1 MAGGDLGSKCIPV
14 LREVSEGVGGKADVP
29 KAATPKSY
37 KDRLLFELRAIED
50 AYVPI
55 LEASTINYTNPNRQD
70 SGIAFI
76 GVADYGWGVSDDAL
90 TSQRMTLLARL
101 RDWSPRYRLLFP
113 HPTPQVSDT
122 LDGRIKHLES
132 WLTRER
138 TSEHTIPHVTAAA
151 IDLMRSD
158 IEKLAGLAGLL
169 SDDPWPARVVVDTNV
184 LIDNPDVATYLSVLP
199 GGYLVHLLPVVLR
212 ELDDL
217 KRSGRTPELRDAAQ
231 RANRRLKGIRSNGG
245 VGEFKVQG
253 SVSLVFE
260 HIEPRSDSLP
270 SWLDLTVPDDR
281 FVAST
286 LLIQSTHPGSVVYAI
301 TSDVNL
307 QTKLVAVG
315 LPHVD
320 PDATT

>member
-1 MAGGDLGSKCIPV
+1 M
-14 LREVSEGVGGKADVP
+14 P
-29 KAATPKSY
+29 KAATPESY
-37 KDRLLFELRAIED
+37 KDRLLSELRAIED

-55 LEASTINYTNPNRQD
+55 LEAYTINYTNPNRQG
-70 SGIAFI
+70 SGIVFI
-76 GVADYGWGVSDDAL
+76 GAADYGWGPSDDAL

-101 RDWSPRYRLLFP
+101 RNWSPRYQLLFP
-113 HPTPQVSDT
+113 HPTPQVSKT

-132 WLTRER
+132 WLTREK
-138 TSEHTIPHVTAAA
+138 TSERSIPQTTTDAVNF
-151 IDLMRSD
+151 MRTD

-169 SDDPWPARVVVDTNV
+169 GDDPWPVRVVVDTNV
-184 LIDNPDVATYLSVLP
+184 LIDNPDVTTYLSALP

-231 RANRRLKGIRSNGG
+231 RVNRRLKGIRSNGG
-245 VGEFKVQG
+245 AGEIKVQG

-270 SWLDLTVPDDR
+270 DWLDLTVPDDR

-286 LLIQSTHPGSVVYAI
+286 LLIQSTHPGSAVYAI
-301 TSDVNL
+301 TGDVNL